1 MIQTF
6 ASQLRR
12 QGDLTILD
20 LSGEINGLADQEL
33 NAIYDQAEASG
44 ASTIALNFNK
54 VDYINSTG
62 IAFLVGLLARA
73 MKTKRTM
80 IAYGLTDHYLEIFQ
94 ITRLAD
100 FIKIYP
106 DEASVLAEMS
116 TGGA

>member
-6 ASQLRR
+6 TTHLRR
-12 QGDLTILD
+12 LGDLAIID
-20 LSGEINGLADQEL
+20 LSGEINAFADQEL
-33 NAIYDQAEASG
+33 TASYDQAEASG
-44 ASTIALNFNK
+44 ATTIVLNFNE

-62 IAFLVGLLARA
+62 IALLVGLLARA

-106 DEASVLAEMS
+106 DEASALAEMS
-116 TGGA
+116 TGGV